1 MNQSTTIPPNDD
13 AYQSLLVR
21 MNNHVVLRMSD
32 KSFRDEE
39 VRDAEADADAELH
52 DGDAG
57 RGACSIH
64 GKLGVGRGA
73 AAAWEGRGGNREND

>member
-39 VRDAEADADAELH
+39 VRDADADAELH

-73 AAAWEGRGGNREND
+73 AAALEGRGGNREND

>member
-1 MNQSTTIPPNDD
+1 
-13 AYQSLLVR
+13 
-21 MNNHVVLRMSD
+21 MNNHAVRRMSD

-73 AAAWEGRGGNREND
+73 AAAREGRGGNREND